1 MAGLTFKNRDTFHA
15 PLLIYLRFMALGL
28 GSSLTVGCTQ
38 IPTNS
43 SSITIPKNE
52 KAQYL
57 PITARAKM
65 GGQVINLEVT
75 RTISEQSKG
84 LMFRNTLPDDRGM
97 LFNFDPPQAVS
108 FWMQNVPV
116 PLDMVFIYQSKIVA
130 IASSAAPCKANPCAI
145 YPSSPVFT
153 DLVIELRS
161 GLAKEI
167 GLKLGDLVT
176 VENF

>member
-1 MAGLTFKNRDTFHA
+1 MSGVTFKNSDTFHA
-15 PLLIYLRFMALGL
+15 AQSIYVAFMSLAFGTFLI
-28 GSSLTVGCTQ
+28 VGCTQ
-38 IPTNS
+38 IPTNNS
-43 SSITIPKNE
+43 

-65 GGQVINLEVT
+65 GGRVINLEVT

-84 LMFRNTLPDDRGM
+84 LMFRTTLPDDRGM

-116 PLDMVFIYQSKIVA
+116 PLDIVFIHQGKVTA
-130 IASSAAPCKANPCAI
+130 IAPGAPPCKANPCQI
-145 YPSSPVFT
+145 YPSTPVFT

>member
-1 MAGLTFKNRDTFHA
+1 MDGR
-15 PLLIYLRFMALGL
+15 
-28 GSSLTVGCTQ
+28 
-38 IPTNS
+38 
-43 SSITIPKNE
+43 
-52 KAQYL
+52 
-57 PITARAKM
+57 
-65 GGQVINLEVT
+65 VINLEVT

-97 LFNFDPPQAVS
+97 LFNFDPPQSVS